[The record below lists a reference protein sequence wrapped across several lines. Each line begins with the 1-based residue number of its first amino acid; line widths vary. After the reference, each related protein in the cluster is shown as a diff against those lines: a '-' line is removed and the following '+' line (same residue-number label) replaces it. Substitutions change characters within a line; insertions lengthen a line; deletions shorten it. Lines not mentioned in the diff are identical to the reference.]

1 MVEPGPGAA
10 ELSEL
15 VASRARVHR
24 VPGAQLAVYRDE
36 KLTAVSAGIDDGVA
50 VPIGS
55 IGKAFTATVAMVLV
69 ADGDVDLDEPVGTHV
84 PEARGAVAGLTLRG
98 LLSHTSGLE
107 SGPDGGPSMKRYVA
121 GLRVVQPPGQAF
133 SYSNAGFVLAGRLVE
148 AVTGMSWPAAV
159 ESVLLRPLGIE
170 PAFVLGPS
178 PARPV
183 ASGHSV
189 NAGRVV
195 PVAQNITPAEAP
207 AGAIAASAT
216 DLVTFALAHLDDDI
230 PVLPAAQ
237 AAEMRTPHADA
248 FGLADAWGLGLAL
261 FGGWAGHDG
270 TGDGTWC
277 QLRFDPANRTVVAMT
292 ANASTGLGL
301 WEDVTT
307 ELARRGLAVPSGSLT
322 AVPTVAVPPPPGCL
336 GEYHNGDL
344 VYSIINNG
352 DGDLLLAV
360 DGDPQALVT
369 FHDGLTFSMRDLMT
383 GQCMYAGRC
392 LAEPGV
398 GRIDRIQVN
407 GRLAIRPRTAR

>member
-1 MVEPGPGAA
+1 MSVG
-10 ELSEL
+10 
-15 VASRARVHR
+15 R
-24 VPGAQLAVYRDE
+24 
-36 KLTAVSAGIDDGVA
+36 GIGDGVA
-50 VPIGS
+50 FPIGS
-55 IGKAFTATVAMVLV
+55 IGKAFTATVAMILV
-69 ADGDVDLDEPVGTHV
+69 ADGDVDLDEPVGAHV
-84 PEARGAVAGLTLRG
+84 PEATGAVADLTLRG

-121 GLRVVQPPGQAF
+121 GLQVVLPPGLAF
-133 SYSNAGFVLAGRLVE
+133 SYSNAGFVLTGRLVE

-159 ESVLLRPLGIE
+159 ESVLLRPLGID
-170 PAFVLGPS
+170 PAFVLGPP

-216 DLVTFALAHLDDDI
+216 DLVTLALAHLDGDL
-230 PVLPAAQ
+230 LPAAQ
-237 AAEMRTPHADA
+237 AAEMRTPHVDA

-277 QLRFDPANRTVVAMT
+277 QLRFDPATRTVVAMT

-301 WEDVTT
+301 WEDVTA

-322 AVPTVAVPPPPGCL
+322 DIPAESEPPPPGCL

-344 VYSIINNG
+344 VYSIIKNG
-352 DGDLLLAV
+352 VGELLLAV
-360 DGDPQALVT
+360 DGDPQALIT
-369 FHDGLTFSMRDLMT
+369 FHRGRTFSMSDLMT
-383 GQCMYAGRC
+383 GQRMYAGRC
-392 LAEPGV
+392 LGEPGV
-398 GRIDRIQVN
+398 GRVDRIQVN
-407 GRLAIRPRTAR
+407 GRLAIRPRTAC